1 MRLVDNWKSVLLKAW
16 TVWLA
21 VVSAVAGLVQAI
33 HADVVAL
40 VPVFSQFLDDG
51 QAGVL
56 SMVTAAMIPLAR
68 IVKQVSISIDEA
80 AK

>member
-1 MRLVDNWKSVLLKAW
+1 MMLVDNWKSVLLKAW

-51 QAGVL
+51 QAGML

>member
-1 MRLVDNWKSVLLKAW
+1 MKLVDNWKSVLLKAW

-40 VPVFSQFLDDG
+40 VPVFSRFLDDG

>member
-1 MRLVDNWKSVLLKAW
+1 MKLVDNWKSVLLKAW

>member
-1 MRLVDNWKSVLLKAW
+1 MMLVDNWKSVLLKAW

>member
-1 MRLVDNWKSVLLKAW
+1 MKLVDNWKSVLLKAW

-33 HADVVAL
+33 HADVVSL